1 MSLSK
6 AQYAQLDTKLKELGA
21 DPDYGDAMNCDLISL
36 DLEELVDA
44 GFNLD
49 AFLAKQ
55 DDFYEMLSEVMSLH
69 KVFIGTGGRIV

>member
-1 MSLSK
+1 MFDKTDDIL
-6 AQYAQLDTKLKELGA
+6 QLTGLKTRAGLW
-21 DPDYGDAMNCDLISL
+21 
-36 DLEELVDA
+36 DA